1 MANNTNF
8 RQPVEA
14 QNAAL
19 ANYLVEGGKV
29 NSKSVES
36 QTKTGNAALATAK
49 AVVDSLTLTL
59 ITIRG
64 TAEAEAIALDIASGS
79 IASDAKFV
87 STAIRSLDER
97 VDLLSGADKAF
108 DEAVKAFKAMISNQ
122 IAAAAAAKSA
132 LKPADKAGDNKG
144 DNNKGGDSKK
154 S

>member
-1 MANNTNF
+1 MADNTNF

-19 ANYLVEGGKV
+19 ANYLVAGGKV

-49 AVVDSLTLTL
+49 AVVDSLVSTL

-64 TAEAEAIALDIASGS
+64 TAEAEALALDIASGS
-79 IASDAKFV
+79 IGSDAKFV
-87 STAIRSLDER
+87 GTAIRSLDER
-97 VDLLSGADKAF
+97 VELLNGADKAF

-122 IAAAAAAKSA
+122 LAAATAAKAA
-132 LKPADKAGDNKG
+132 LKPADQAGDG
-144 DNNKGGDSKK
+144 KGGDSKK